1 MENEFTQFYKE
12 HNISPVSQD
21 LSDINLHLKRRANL
35 YQILGIDKRL
45 FKNRDVLEVGPGSG
59 FNSICFCKW
68 GANLDLVEPND
79 KGRKEISQNLN
90 GYKFR
95 LYDDFIESF
104 VSDKKYDFVI
114 AEGFLPS
121 LNNSKD
127 ILCSLIKFLKKDGI
141 LVTTCID
148 EFSHFYEDLRR
159 ITGFILISNLK
170 YFDEKVQILCK
181 AFKSHLNSLKFAS
194 RPIKDWVSDVVLNP
208 VNDNKFLSIK
218 NYITMIDKIT
228 NGGGMELIAVNP
240 CLVSNLSWYKDMDYS
255 YKNEFKNKFDRK
267 KHILLDTSWD
277 DFDREIDKNDRLQ
290 KELLEFRQAIRIY
303 KLGEC
308 KIDKIV
314 KILTKIC
321 NNNADLPVNFI
332 KCIKEVL
339 ELLNKDF
346 SWEDLSN
353 AENFRTSWGRGQQ
366 YVSFRRSL

>member
-35 YQILGIDKRL
+35 YQMLGIDKRL

-95 LYDDFIESF
+95 LYDDFIENF
-104 VSDKKYDFVI
+104 VSSKKYDFVI

-127 ILCSLIKFLKKDGI
+127 ILSSLIKLVKKDGI

-159 ITGFILISNLK
+159 ITGFILIRN
-170 YFDEKVQILCK
+170 
-181 AFKSHLNSLKFAS
+181 
-194 RPIKDWVSDVVLNP
+194 
-208 VNDNKFLSIK
+208 
-218 NYITMIDKIT
+218 
-228 NGGGMELIAVNP
+228 
-240 CLVSNLSWYKDMDYS
+240 
-255 YKNEFKNKFDRK
+255 
-267 KHILLDTSWD
+267 
-277 DFDREIDKNDRLQ
+277 
-290 KELLEFRQAIRIY
+290 
-303 KLGEC
+303 
-308 KIDKIV
+308 
-314 KILTKIC
+314 
-321 NNNADLPVNFI
+321 
-332 KCIKEVL
+332 
-339 ELLNKDF
+339 
-346 SWEDLSN
+346 
-353 AENFRTSWGRGQQ
+353 
-366 YVSFRRSL
+366 

>member
-35 YQILGIDKRL
+35 YQMLGIDKRL

-95 LYDDFIESF
+95 LYDDFIENF
-104 VSDKKYDFVI
+104 VSSKKYDFVI

-127 ILCSLIKFLKKDGI
+127 ILSSLIKLVKKDGI

-159 ITGFILISNLK
+159 ITGFILIRNLE
-170 YFDEKVQILCK
+170 YFDERVKILCK
-181 AFKSHLNSLKFAS
+181 AFKSHLSSLKFAS
-194 RPIKDWVSDVVLNP
+194 RPIEDWVSDVVLNP

-218 NYITMIDKIT
+218 NYIKIIDKIT
-228 NGGGMELIAVNP
+228 NGGGYGAN
-240 CLVSNLSWYKDMDYS
+240 CGKSLSGF
-255 YKNEFKNKFDRK
+255 EF
-267 KHILLDTSWD
+267 
-277 DFDREIDKNDRLQ
+277 
-290 KELLEFRQAIRIY
+290 
-303 KLGEC
+303 
-308 KIDKIV
+308 
-314 KILTKIC
+314 
-321 NNNADLPVNFI
+321 
-332 KCIKEVL
+332 
-339 ELLNKDF
+339 
-346 SWEDLSN
+346 
-353 AENFRTSWGRGQQ
+353 
-366 YVSFRRSL
+366 